1 MTLPILLFQGGTHG
15 NFLSRCLSVASEL
28 EEDFDFYAERQG
40 AHNNATFKKVVIH
53 VHPQNLKDFYHNHSD
68 YKDNNEFFA
77 YINFE
82 VSDLYILYWHV
93 LYAAGDFG
101 VDILNVQDFDNLE
114 KAINHNASH
123 PVFRNSLISQV
134 NIFKNDGISGLRE
147 MFKKSLN
154 QTNGLLTLQSLQ
166 SEIYSKY
173 SIENIFEFSWFYDQE
188 IFCKQ
193 IEKLLIKL
201 GYEYKIDISQHQQE
215 FIDRKLDILQ
225 SKKLVELAFNCY
237 TTNTSMDIS
246 NFCIYEQAYL
256 DYLIEQHLGYEIENW
271 QEYPTNTQDINP
283 VEAWEDV
290 KYEL

>member
-15 NFLSRCLSVASEL
+15 NFLSRCLSVASSVN
-28 EEDFDFYAERQG
+28 EDFDFYRNNKG
-40 AHNNATFKKVVIH
+40 AHNKIGKFNKVVDH
-53 VHPQNLKDFYHNHSD
+53 VHECNDENV
-68 YKDNNEFFA
+68 FA
-77 YINFE
+77 YINIKL
-82 VSDLYILYWHV
+82 SDLFILNWHV
-93 LYAAGDFG
+93 FFAAGEFG
-101 VDILNVQDFDNLE
+101 IDVLTIKNFEEIENV
-114 KAINHNASH
+114 INHKSAH
-123 PVFRNSLISQV
+123 PIVVDGFASQV
-134 NIFKNDGISGLRE
+134 NIFKDDGISGLRE

-154 QTNGLLTLQSLQ
+154 QTNGMLTLQ

-225 SKKLVELAFNCY
+225 SKKLVELAFDCC

-256 DYLIEQHLGYEIENW
+256 DYLIEQYLGYEIENW
-271 QEYPTNTQDINP
+271 KEYPKNTLDLNP
-283 VEAWEDV
+283 KEAWEGV
-290 KYEL
+290 RYEL